1 MFHVARESDP
11 FKLPMHCRQGAM
23 HRILI
28 VSFMLLAAGCATT
41 LRPVAEAPAQ
51 KFPSQTE
58 SVADSQNPEPPV
70 EPKLSEPVNPS
81 PVVRKW
87 LSLGDFAEANDE
99 MLLNVYPGMS
109 RQTVERIMDGR
120 QSGKWTNPY
129 KHQTV
134 IGANGKNHEVLFY
147 LTRAPR
153 QGQRVTENYLTPVI
167 FQNER
172 VTAIGRYPLK
182 KIRRAACQS
191 RAKGPCP

>member
-1 MFHVARESDP
+1 MR
-11 FKLPMHCRQGAM
+11 
-23 HRILI
+23 RILMI
-28 VSFMLLAAGCATT
+28 SFMLLAAGCATIS
-41 LRPVAEAPAQ
+41 RPVVEVPAQ
-51 KFPSQTE
+51 KLPSQ
-58 SVADSQNPEPPV
+58 AEPDAEPLSPAPPLV
-70 EPKLSEPVNPS
+70 EPTLSEPVNPS

-87 LSLGDFAEANDE
+87 LSLNDFAETNDE
-99 MLLNVYPGMS
+99 KLLNVYPGMS
-109 RQTVERIMDGR
+109 RQTVERIMDGH

-129 KHQTV
+129 KHQAV
-134 IGANGKNHEVLFY
+134 IGANGTSHEVLFY

-153 QGQRVTENYLTPVI
+153 QGQRVTENLLTPVI

>member
-1 MFHVARESDP
+1 MR
-11 FKLPMHCRQGAM
+11 
-23 HRILI
+23 RILTI
-28 VSFMLLAAGCATT
+28 SFMQLAAGCATT
-41 LRPVAEAPAQ
+41 SRPVVEAPAQ
-51 KFPSQTE
+51 KSPSRVE
-58 SVADSQNPEPPV
+58 PVAEPQSPAPQG
-70 EPKLSEPVNPS
+70 EPKLPEPVNPS

-87 LSLGDFAEANDE
+87 LGLNDFAEANDE

-109 RQTVERIMDGR
+109 RQVVERIMDGH

-129 KHQTV
+129 KQQAV
-134 IGANGKNHEVLFY
+134 IGADGKSHEVLFY

-153 QGQRVTENYLTPVI
+153 AGVRVTENFLTPVI
-167 FQNER
+167 FLNER

>member
-1 MFHVARESDP
+1 MISCV
-11 FKLPMHCRQGAM
+11 
-23 HRILI
+23 
-28 VSFMLLAAGCATT
+28 LLVAGCATT
-41 LRPVAEAPAQ
+41 ARTVVEVPAQ
-51 KFPSQTE
+51 KLPSQTE
-58 SVADSQNPEPPV
+58 LVSESQSSAPLGEPIVPESAKP
-70 EPKLSEPVNPS
+70 L

-87 LSLGDFAEANDE
+87 LSLNDFAEANDE
-99 MLLNVYPGMS
+99 KLLNIYPGMS
-109 RQTVERIMDGR
+109 RQTVERIMDGH

-129 KHQTV
+129 KHQAVTS
-134 IGANGKNHEVLFY
+134 ANGTSHEVLFY

-153 QGQRVTENYLTPVI
+153 QGQRVMENFLTPVI